1 MSVIYLI
8 PNTLG
13 STAFDKVFPPGNRE
27 IISRLRVFAVE
38 NVKTARRLIAALGL
52 REIIDQSE
60 FFILNNKTR
69 VEEIQTFV
77 AENKHN
83 NIGIISEAGC
93 PGIADPGADLV
104 TIAQQRNMKVVPL
117 VGPSSILL
125 ALMASGLNGQNFA
138 FNGYLPKQ
146 QSERIR
152 KIKHL
157 EQKVLRENQTQ
168 LFIET
173 PYRAQHMF
181 DDLLKHLRPDTKLC
195 VAKNIT
201 LPDEAI
207 QTKPVSVWQ
216 NENINLNKQQVI
228 FIIG

>member
-13 STAFDKVFPPGNRE
+13 ENNFEYIFPPHNKE
-27 IISRLRVFAVE
+27 IILRLRVFAVE
-38 NVKTARRLIAALGL
+38 NVKTARRMIAALGL

-60 FFILNNKTR
+60 FFVLNNKTKI
-69 VEEIQTFV
+69 EEVQQFLH
-77 AENKHN
+77 ENKAI
-83 NIGIISEAGC
+83 NIGVISEAGC

-104 TIAQQRNMKVVPL
+104 REAHKHGFKVEPL
-117 VGPSSILL
+117 IGPSSILL

-152 KIKHL
+152 KIKQL
-157 EQKVLRENQTQ
+157 EQKALRENQTQ